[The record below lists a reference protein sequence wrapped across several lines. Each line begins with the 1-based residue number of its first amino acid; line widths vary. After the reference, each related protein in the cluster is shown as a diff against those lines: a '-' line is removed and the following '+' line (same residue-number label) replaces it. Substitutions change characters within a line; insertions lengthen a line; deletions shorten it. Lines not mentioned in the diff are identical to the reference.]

1 MRIPVP
7 HVSHHVVALRGE
19 FARLVHTHLYVLLVA
34 YGTVRP
40 FQVGAVNVHHH
51 ISVGSAI
58 AVERTCPP
66 SSAGCCNIVLIES
79 GCHLHVLE
87 EVGVSGKDVCLVG
100 GENFCQS
107 VGIQNVVDGLHLVPC
122 RCVHVQNHHHVLRH
136 IAQVALQPLQLG
148 IGKLLLILASA
159 TIVDVLH
166 RDDVA
171 SAYVERVVDRSEI
184 FAEHLFGI
192 LLHARF
198 GIVQV
203 GVALVEV
210 VVANALEES
219 HASAFDRVD
228 ILRIK
233 RHVVEHHVA

>member
-1 MRIPVP
+1 M
-7 HVSHHVVALRGE
+7 
-19 FARLVHTHLYVLLVA
+19 
-34 YGTVRP
+34 
-40 FQVGAVNVHHH
+40 
-51 ISVGSAI
+51 
-58 AVERTCPP
+58 
-66 SSAGCCNIVLIES
+66 LIES
-79 GCHLHVLE
+79 GCHLHILE
-87 EVGVSGKDVCLVG
+87 EVGVSGKDVCLVW
-100 GENFCQS
+100 GEYLSQT
-107 VGIQNVVDGLHLVPC
+107 VGIENVVDGLHLVPC
-122 RCVHVQNHHHVLRH
+122 RCVHVKYHHHVLRY
-136 IAQVALQPLQLG
+136 IAEVALQPLQLG